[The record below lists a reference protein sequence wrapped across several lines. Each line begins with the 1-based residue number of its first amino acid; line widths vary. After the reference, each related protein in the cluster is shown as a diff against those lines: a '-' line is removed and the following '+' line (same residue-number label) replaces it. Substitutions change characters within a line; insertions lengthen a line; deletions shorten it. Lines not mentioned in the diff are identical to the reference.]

1 MEIIVAKNTG
11 LCYGVRRALEMAKS
25 TRRRRLGK
33 VLTLGELIHNPQVIA
48 QLENQGICSTEDP
61 ESAEKGTII
70 IRSHGV
76 APEVYRRLKK
86 KKIEIID
93 ATCPIVKKIQKLVA
107 RLAKKSVEIV
117 IVGNRR
123 HPEIRGLIGYS
134 GRKSRIV
141 ENEAQ
146 ARDLPHRRKRAV
158 LAQSTQDVFVFGRAV
173 AALLE
178 KTAELEVYNTICR
191 STRTRQKSTSDLASR
206 VDVLFIVG
214 GKNSSNTNRLY
225 EISRRILKNTHF
237 IENAGQI
244 APRLLKGATRI
255 GISGGASTPPE
266 AITEVVARIR
276 NSFERQSKRENVV
289 QWQS

>member
-11 LCYGVRRALEMAKS
+11 LCYGVKRAMEMAKS

-48 QLENQGICSTEDP
+48 QLENQGIYSTEDP

-76 APEVYRRLKK
+76 APEVYRRLKR

-107 RLAKKSVEIV
+107 RLAKRSVEIV

-158 LAQSTQDVFVFGRAV
+158 LAQSTQDVFVFGRVV

-191 STRTRQKSTSDLASR
+191 STRIRQKSTSDLASR

-244 APRLLKGATRI
+244 APRFLKGATRI

-266 AITEVVARIR
+266 AITEVMARIR

>member
-1 MEIIVAKNTG
+1 MEIIIAENSG
-11 LCYGVRRALEMAKS
+11 LCYGVKRALDMAKS
-25 TRRRRLGK
+25 TRRRRSGK

-48 QLENQGICSTEDP
+48 ELEDQGIHSTEGP
-61 ESAEKGTII
+61 ESVDVGTII

-76 APEVYRRLKK
+76 APEVYRALKK

-93 ATCPIVKKIQKLVA
+93 ATCPIVKKIQNLVA
-107 RLAKKSVEIV
+107 RLAKKGTEIV
-117 IVGNRR
+117 IVGNHR
-123 HPEIRGLIGYS
+123 HPEIRGLVGYG
-134 GRKSRIV
+134 GRKCRIV

-146 ARDLPHRRKRAV
+146 ARDLPHRGKRAV
-158 LAQSTQDVFVFGRAV
+158 LAQSTQDLFVFGRVV

-178 KTAELEVYNTICR
+178 KTAELEVFNTICR
-191 STRTRQKSTSDLASR
+191 STRIRQKSTSDLASR

-244 APRLLKGATRI
+244 APRLLKGAASI

-276 NSFERQSKRENVV
+276 KSFERQSKRENVV
-289 QWQS
+289 QCQS

>member
-11 LCYGVRRALEMAKS
+11 LCYGVKRAMEMAKS

-48 QLENQGICSTEDP
+48 QLENQGIYSTEDP

-76 APEVYRRLKK
+76 APEVYRRLKR

-107 RLAKKSVEIV
+107 RLAKRSVEIV

-141 ENEAQ
+141 ENEA
-146 ARDLPHRRKRAV
+146 APLESGRNPPLTSLPAWMYFSSS
-158 LAQSTQDVFVFGRAV
+158 AG
-173 AALLE
+173 
-178 KTAELEVYNTICR
+178 KTV
-191 STRTRQKSTSDLASR
+191 
-206 VDVLFIVG
+206 
-214 GKNSSNTNRLY
+214 
-225 EISRRILKNTHF
+225 
-237 IENAGQI
+237 
-244 APRLLKGATRI
+244 P
-255 GISGGASTPPE
+255 TPTGFTKFPGE
-266 AITEVVARIR
+266 
-276 NSFERQSKRENVV
+276 S
-289 QWQS
+289 